1 MTQLDWLGS
10 PLQVALWAQLMLGA
24 VLIRT
29 FGANER
35 LTSRLRRLV
44 PSDRSGW
51 LVTAAAQSAAA
62 LIMTLVMAGFQG
74 ASLLL
79 GLWIALCVWL
89 LDTGD
94 HLLSKRNLGV
104 EIEIIGLV
112 LLLAGSAWITGR
124 NELVIRHA
132 LLVVPWP
139 ANHVAVVCLA
149 AGIAIVAAD
158 GGTRIVRGVLNR
170 TGSLPKLP
178 AGSSS
183 SPPLDTAE
191 YNRGRLIGILER
203 LLLVMTVALSAYAAL
218 GFIIAA
224 KGLIRIR
231 EFENR
236 DFAEYFLIGTLTSVV
251 VAFALGL
258 ALRALAISLW

>member
-1 MTQLDWLGS
+1 RPGRWHPERHRAPAGAAQRPDDSPPARAGGPASQWGGPDPAGGTASHHPPRGEQTDTFAGLESLRRGRGGVQDGDHAFHPDGKDGVTQLDWLGS

-35 LTSRLRRLV
+35 LTSRLRRFA

-149 AGIAIVAAD
+149 AGIVIVAAD
-158 GGTRIVRGVLNR
+158 GGTRIV
-170 TGSLPKLP
+170 
-178 AGSSS
+178 
-183 SPPLDTAE
+183 
-191 YNRGRLIGILER
+191 
-203 LLLVMTVALSAYAAL
+203 
-218 GFIIAA
+218 
-224 KGLIRIR
+224 
-231 EFENR
+231 
-236 DFAEYFLIGTLTSVV
+236 
-251 VAFALGL
+251 
-258 ALRALAISLW
+258 

>member
-79 GLWIALCVWL
+79 GL
-89 LDTGD
+89 
-94 HLLSKRNLGV
+94 
-104 EIEIIGLV
+104 
-112 LLLAGSAWITGR
+112 
-124 NELVIRHA
+124 
-132 LLVVPWP
+132 
-139 ANHVAVVCLA
+139 
-149 AGIAIVAAD
+149 
-158 GGTRIVRGVLNR
+158 
-170 TGSLPKLP
+170 
-178 AGSSS
+178 
-183 SPPLDTAE
+183 
-191 YNRGRLIGILER
+191 
-203 LLLVMTVALSAYAAL
+203 
-218 GFIIAA
+218 
-224 KGLIRIR
+224 
-231 EFENR
+231 
-236 DFAEYFLIGTLTSVV
+236 
-251 VAFALGL
+251 
-258 ALRALAISLW
+258 

>member
-1 MTQLDWLGS
+1 VTELSWLGT
-10 PLQVALWAQLMLGA
+10 PFQVALWAQLMLGA
-24 VLIRT
+24 MLIRGVGASDR
-29 FGANER
+29 FGAP
-35 LTSRLRRLV
+35 LRRL
-44 PSDRSGW
+44 SRYERNEW
-51 LVTAAAQSAAA
+51 LVSGGTQAAVA
-62 LIMTLVMAGFQG
+62 LLMALVMAGVRA
-74 ASLLL
+74 ASLIL
-79 GLWIALCVWL
+79 GLWIGLCIL
-89 LDTGD
+89 LLNAGD
-94 HLLSKRNLGV
+94 RAPARRSLGA
-104 EIEIIGLV
+104 EIELGGLV

-124 NELVIRHA
+124 AGLVIRHA
-132 LLVVPWP
+132 IVVVPWP

-149 AGIAIVAAD
+149 AAILLFAAD
-158 GGTRIVRGVLNR
+158 GGTRIVRGVLNK
-170 TGSLPKLP
+170 TGTLPKLP
-178 AGSSS
+178 ADATG

-191 YNRGRLIGILER
+191 YNRGRLIGVLER

-258 ALRALAISLW
+258 ALRALATSLW